1 MASVASQNTSPH
13 PSPYDVDSSGDTDE
27 SWQYIDYSSGASA
40 PGSVGFLPSPAS
52 GSLSGFA
59 IVGHTHMS
67 TSPPQVSVSPMSM
80 VDLDQTVFLPAASSS
95 LPQQTE
101 HLDSSTFATTTGVDF
116 AQSDAFMT
124 PQQYLFPQTDAA
136 EFTQQELNG
145 RPLFQTC
152 RITTHKS
159 PRYGTVHGKPRSR
172 ILSRAGP
179 GQCGT

>member
-101 HLDSSTFATTTGVDF
+101 HLDSSTFATTAGVDF

-145 RPLFQTC
+145 RPPVPNMQDND
-152 RITTHKS
+152 S
-159 PRYGTVHGKPRSR
+159 QEP
-172 ILSRAGP
+172 
-179 GQCGT
+179 